1 MPSRRRGVSEIVGS
15 LIILLIVSTLGTYL
29 YNHSLTVITYQQDSL
44 EHEMKISSERAQE
57 RFRVTAIWWSS
68 SYDLFN
74 ITVYNFGNS
83 EISVSDIYINSER
96 VNSFLYGRNESIG
109 IKELGKVCFSPPSP
123 IPPDNIFEIVI
134 VSQRGVSDVYHK
146 ET

>member
-1 MPSRRRGVSEIVGS
+1 MPIQRRGVSEIIGS
-15 LIILLIVSTLGTYL
+15 LVILLIVSTLGTYL
-29 YNHSLTVITYQQDSL
+29 YYHSLTVIAYQQDSL
-44 EHEMKISSERAQE
+44 KHMMKTSSERAQE
-57 RFRVTAIWWSS
+57 RLSVTAIWWSS

-83 EISVSDIYINSER
+83 ETSVSDIYINSER
-96 VNSFLYGRNESIG
+96 VNSFLYGRNEIIG

-123 IPPDNIFEIVI
+123 ILPDNILEIVI
-134 VSQRGVSDVYHK
+134 VSQRGVSDVYLT